1 MALLKIV
8 TLGEFRLTIRTVMM
22 PVRMGRGLAAQ
33 TFGLGE
39 AVEVSMT
46 RLIAMWTF
54 PATSLRA
61 D

>member
-1 MALLKIV
+1 
-8 TLGEFRLTIRTVMM
+8 M

-33 TFGLGE
+33 TFGLGG
-39 AVEVSMT
+39 AVEVPMT

-54 PATSLRA
+54 PAASLRA